1 MSGLFPLSDLLAVL
15 CPKGP
20 LRILVETAQERNE
33 PIFPALI
40 YSCKNFTHL
49 SLFMRKQR
57 RCYVMLNVSKHTE
70 ANICYIIFILISAL
84 TNPDFLTFFFPQ
96 LQWCGSSTWPTPTGQ
111 KGTRQ
116 KQRHLNSRLKKVSQA
131 FIEVY
136 SGGHLSNSALVVLSD
151 CYHLSAASSSPA
163 ATAVPQD
170 DGGFSPNWVNQQQ
183 HQLGP
188 IQSTEQ
194 TRREVQEMP
203 SARPPVEDDDEES
216 EC

>member
-70 ANICYIIFILISAL
+70 ANICYIIFFLISAL
-84 TNPDFLTFFFPQ
+84 TNLDSLTF
-96 LQWCGSSTWPTPTGQ
+96 
-111 KGTRQ
+111 
-116 KQRHLNSRLKKVSQA
+116 
-131 FIEVY
+131 
-136 SGGHLSNSALVVLSD
+136 
-151 CYHLSAASSSPA
+151 SSPA
-163 ATAVPQD
+163 TMVWLVNMADTDRPKRNSTEATP
-170 DGGFSPNWVNQQQ
+170 PQQQ
-183 HQLGP
+183 AQEGERGVFKRLGRV
-188 IQSTEQ
+188 IE
-194 TRREVQEMP
+194 
-203 SARPPVEDDDEES
+203 
-216 EC
+216 